1 MALSDASRAL
11 REVGSSPGMRRV
23 LLAFLFF
30 NIAEWATWVAMLVFA
45 YQRGGAT
52 TAGVVAVVQ
61 LLPGIFVAPIGAVI
75 GDRIPRNRA
84 LALAYGGMAVAL
96 VAAGVVLAVHAPAP
110 IAYLMGAV
118 ANAALT
124 LIRPVHN
131 SILPELAERPET
143 LTAANALSSTIEGLS
158 TFVGPVVTGVLLTT
172 NGAGAVFLVMGAFL
186 VVSSALAIGVAL
198 RPSIRALVQGQ
209 IGSVVAEA
217 TAGFRELRQTP
228 GAGAIMS
235 LFCAQ
240 FVVMGLMDVLAVV
253 LALEVFS
260 MSPSGPGLLTGALGL
275 GALLGSAATITL
287 IGRKRLSTAI
297 GVGALVTGVPLAF
310 MTVVPAPAQAVILL
324 MASGMGR
331 AFVDVGGRTLLQ
343 RAVRDEVLSR
353 VFGLQESVAMLGLTI
368 GSAVAPLLVVWL
380 GGRGAFL
387 AAGAFLP
394 AMAIF
399 TWRQLSV
406 ADRLAAP
413 PDPARLALLRS
424 ISIFHPLAQP
434 VIERL
439 SRNLVPV
446 RVAEHE
452 VVIRQG
458 DPGDRFYLVED
469 GGVTVSVDGRRIA
482 DLGPGDFFG
491 EIALLRDAP
500 RNATVAAAGP
510 VQLLALERAEF
521 LDAVTGSHASS
532 QAADRAVDRRLA
544 EASADVLAPP
554 AASTQPQRNPSDP
567 SEPPA
572 R

>member
-1 MALSDASRAL
+1 
-11 REVGSSPGMRRV
+11 
-23 LLAFLFF
+23 
-30 NIAEWATWVAMLVFA
+30 MLVFA

-52 TAGVVAVVQ
+52 TAGLVAVVQ
-61 LLPGIFVAPIGAVI
+61 LLPGIFVAPLGSVL

-84 LALAYGGMAVAL
+84 LAIAYAAMAVAL
-96 VAAGVVLAVHAPAP
+96 VAAGIVLAAHAPAP

-158 TFVGPVVTGVLLTT
+158 TFVGPVVTGVLLATK
-172 NGAGAVFLVMGAFL
+172 GAGAVFLVMGACL
-186 VVSSALAIGVAL
+186 VVSSALAIGVVL
-198 RPSIRALVQGQ
+198 RPSIRGLVQGHVV
-209 IGSVVAEA
+209 SVVGEA
-217 TAGFRELRQTP
+217 AAGFRELRRTP
-228 GAGAIMS
+228 GAGAIMG

-260 MSPSGPGLLTGALGL
+260 MSPSGPGLLTGALGV

-287 IGRKRLSTAI
+287 IGRQRLSTAI
-297 GVGALVTGVPLAF
+297 GLGALVTGVPLVF

-343 RAVRDEVLSR
+343 RAVRDEVLAR

-368 GSAVAPLLVVWL
+368 GSAAAPLLVVWL
-380 GGRGAFL
+380 GPRGAFL

-406 ADRLAAP
+406 ADRLATP
-413 PDPARLALLRS
+413 PDPSRVSLLRS
-424 ISIFHPLAQP
+424 TSIFRPLAQP

-439 SRNLVPV
+439 SRHLVAV
-446 RVAEHE
+446 SVADGE

-458 DPGDRFYLVED
+458 DPGHRFYLVAD
-469 GGVTVSVDGRRIA
+469 GEVTVSVDGRQIA

-491 EIALLRDAP
+491 EIALLRNAP
-500 RNATVAAAGP
+500 RNATVTAAGP
-510 VQLLALERAEF
+510 VHLLALERAEF
-521 LDAVTGSHASS
+521 LDAVTGSHAAS
-532 QAADRAVDRRLA
+532 QAADQAVDRRLA
-544 EASADVLAPP
+544 ETASDANAP
-554 AASTQPQRNPSDP
+554 STTSTEPQRFPPDP
-567 SEPPA
+567 PEPPVG
-572 R
+572 